1 MVDISPP
8 ASNQNFEAVILDGSN
23 ILHDNDNPQGGKYG
37 VHAFARISNTI
48 REVEKLGWK
57 THTIMKKGT
66 YNAAL
71 REDSHLTGNE
81 KQTLEQLVKFGTVKI
96 TPHHNDPEIDDI
108 IAIRFALEQNAWIIS
123 NDKFRRHLEKL
134 KDDGKL
140 KDINEINKRK
150 IEVVFGPDHIPLFT
164 PKLPVNLASKTTSKT
179 VAETVDKELGSF
191 AGGVNFTITSNFDDS
206 THKESIPLR
215 TNIGREYLYSIGA
228 FSNNPLIIHVSGTHF
243 RLDWDGK
250 SVYVTDIEST
260 NGVTDANGSKLIPLI
275 PEPLSVGDS
284 FGIPGFKFKLVD

>member
-8 ASNQNFEAVILDGSN
+8 PSNQNFEAVILDGSN
-23 ILHDNDNPQGGKYG
+23 ILHVTKKE
-37 VHAFARISNTI
+37 FSFERLINTV

-57 THTIMKKGT
+57 THIIMKEGT
-66 YNAAL
+66 YGRATKN
-71 REDSHLTGNE
+71 SSNLTTNE
-81 KQTLEQLVKFGTVKI
+81 KNALKQLKKFRQLNLSTTYEGV
-96 TPHHNDPEIDDI
+96 PGIDDI
-108 IAIRFALEQNAWIIS
+108 LAIRVALEHNAWIVT
-123 NDKFRRHLEKL
+123 NDKFRDHLREL
-134 KDDGKL
+134 KNQEQFDT
-140 KDINEINKRK
+140 INEINKRR
-150 IEVVFGPDHIPLFT
+150 IQVDFGPNNIPVFT
-164 PKLPVNLASKTTSKT
+164 PKLPANLASKTTSKT

-215 TNIGREYLYSIGA
+215 TNIGREYLYSIGT
-228 FSNNPLIIHVSGTHF
+228 FSNNLLIIHVSGTHF

-250 SVYVTDIEST
+250 SVYVTDMEST
-260 NGVTDANGSKLIPLI
+260 NGVIDANGSKLIPLI

>member
-23 ILHDNDNPQGGKYG
+23 ILH
-37 VHAFARISNTI
+37 VTREEFSFERLSNTV
-48 REVEKLGWK
+48 REVERLHWK
-57 THTIMKKGT
+57 THIIMKEGT
-66 YNAAL
+66 FFRATKEKSN
-71 REDSHLTGNE
+71 LTTNE
-81 KQTLEQLVKFGTVKI
+81 KKTLKQWKKFGRINLSPTYEEV
-96 TPHHNDPEIDDI
+96 PGIDDI
-108 IAIRFALEQNAWIIS
+108 LAIRVALEHNAWVVT
-123 NDKFRRHLEKL
+123 NDKFRDHFIEL
-134 KDDGKL
+134 KNQEQFDT
-140 KDINEINKRK
+140 INEINKRR
-150 IEVVFGPDHIPLFT
+150 IQVDFGPDNIPVFT
-164 PKLPVNLASKTTSKT
+164 PKLPANLSSKTTSKT
-179 VAETVDKELGSF
+179 VAETVDKELGAF

-215 TNIGREYLYSIGA
+215 TNIGREYLYSIGT

-243 RLDWDGK
+243 RLDWDGE
-250 SVYVTDIEST
+250 SVHVTDMEST